1 MENENLDPYKIFFPL
16 GFLSATAGILMWVGF
31 EAGVISFFPRAV
43 HAGLMFY
50 GFLWSFI
57 VGFLMTAVP
66 KMTRTM
72 IANSAEIFVAALLV
86 FLQWVLCVR
95 NMAHASG
102 VLFGVQVVALVAF
115 VVRRFLVSRRLP
127 FEGFVFMP
135 FAFLWG
141 IVVPFGNYM
150 FPSAFSDAHVVIA
163 AQALVFNL
171 VCGIG
176 SRLVPFIMRIDLS
189 ESPLDAS
196 PNRKLYEFL
205 CFAILLNISFVL
217 ESMGHI
223 AFANLGR
230 ALVLG
235 VYFYRHFHMV
245 KVGAKYSDVGV
256 ALRVSLFLTLLGYTV
271 AGFLPEIR
279 LAAQHIVFIGGFS
292 LVTLMVAT
300 RVTLAHGGAS
310 LDLELRNPAIRWVL
324 ASFSASVILRTLAF
338 SSLPPSL
345 VYSAAAMFMIALAI
359 WLKAFTKYLF

>member
-50 GFLWSFI
+50 GFMWSFI

-72 IANSAEIFVAALLV
+72 VANSAEVFVAALLI
-86 FLQWVLCVR
+86 FLQWVLGVR
-95 NMAHASG
+95 NMSHVSG
-102 VLFGVQVVALVAF
+102 VLFGFQVLAMVAF
-115 VVRRFLVSRRLP
+115 VARRFFVSRRLP

-141 IVVPFGNYM
+141 MIVPFGSHLLPNIV
-150 FPSAFSDAHVVIA
+150 SDANVVLA

-189 ESPLDAS
+189 ESPLDGGS
-196 PNRKLYEFL
+196 NRKLYEFL
-205 CFAILLNISFVL
+205 SF
-217 ESMGHI
+217 
-223 AFANLGR
+223 
-230 ALVLG
+230 ALVLNASFVVESLG
-235 VYFYRHFHMV
+235 YVMVANLLRASILGLYFYRHFHMV
-245 KVGAKYSDVGV
+245 ELGVKYSDVGM
-256 ALRVSLFLTLLGYTV
+256 ALRVSLFLTLLGYAT
-271 AGFLPEIR
+271 AGFFPQIR

-324 ASFSASVILRTLAF
+324 ASFTASLILRTLAF
-338 SSLPPSL
+338 SSLPAGL
-345 VYSAAAMFMIALAI
+345 IYSAGAMFLVALAI